1 MSGSCLGN
9 VCCASSHMD
18 PNCLSCGSSGEC
30 TSCNAG
36 KPLGVLCSILN
47 VGSSCTASSECASSN
62 CSPDDICC
70 PENCVS
76 CAEPSGT
83 CSKCGSGYVL
93 SDSTCKFLA
102 GASCTSNEQCVS
114 GLCSNGA
121 CAATFADGDEFRV
134 TTLAGGLVSPGLDG
148 TGTLAGF
155 DSPFGIAMNASGTMA
170 LVVRSGHDI
179 VKLAWSCV
187 SPFSAFPFSQADRKD
202 HAVRRID
209 IPSGVVT
216 TITGSRGNSGYA
228 DGAFTTAKFSYL
240 WGIAMNAAGTVALVV
255 RSWKQSILYIFYC
268 TCIVL
273 VTQSACSTQLR
284 SPTSLRPFAASTSP
298 PVWLRLSRAT
308 QQAQASLTASARMR
322 GSTELAALR
331 WTLGGLWLSL

>member
-83 CSKCGSGYVL
+83 CSECGSGYSV
-93 SDSTCKFLA
+93 SGTTCKLSLSA
-102 GASCTSNEQCVS
+102 PCTSDQQCAS
-114 GLCSNGA
+114 GLCSNRT

-179 VKLAWSCV
+179 VKLAWSYV
-187 SPFSAFPFSQADRKD
+187 SPFSAFSFSQADRKD

-216 TITGSRGNSGYA
+216 TITGSRGNPGYA
-228 DGAFTTAKFSYL
+228 DGTFTAAKFSYL

-255 RSWKQSILYIFYC
+255 RSWKQSILYIFC
-268 TCIVL
+268 AVHVSCL
-273 VTQSACSTQLR
+273 
-284 SPTSLRPFAASTSP
+284 
-298 PVWLRLSRAT
+298 
-308 QQAQASLTASARMR
+308 
-322 GSTELAALR
+322 
-331 WTLGGLWLSL
+331 